1 MKVLKK
7 IIHDLKM
14 EIETLKKIQNETIR
28 EMENLGKRAGIIDV
42 TNRIQKTEEVISGI
56 EDAIKDKIVQENT
69 INNKLLTQNF
79 QEIQDTMKR
88 PNLRTIRL
96 EEC

>member
-1 MKVLKK
+1 MKGLKK

-56 EDAIKDKIVQENT
+56 EDAIKDKTVQENT
-69 INNKLLTQNF
+69 INKKLLTQNF
-79 QEIQDTMKR
+79 QEIQNTMKR

-96 EEC
+96 EES

>member
-1 MKVLKK
+1 VKVLKK

>member
-1 MKVLKK
+1 
-7 IIHDLKM
+7 M